1 MVPTSAFLP
10 GKTRTAA
17 TLLSAALL
25 LGTSCS
31 NTTFDAVSIRPIY
44 GWVDGC
50 TPVTVTGRGFGD
62 DVEVYIGD
70 QKLSG
75 LTGAAEEIDKGF
87 LVNGIVPPSLL
98 GKGYQDVTVR
108 TGGKEDVI
116 TGSGAYYY
124 VECPALG
131 YLESYGP
138 AEGVAAGTSISLAG
152 CGLDAAAIKVRLL
165 DSTATPVGS
174 DIAITSSCGT
184 ASASFVAPTVPADGE
199 YYLTLVDADGN
210 TLAGAPCPPPDT
222 GDTAYACHDF
232 KLIYGAAQ

>member
-1 MVPTSAFLP
+1 MVPTSASHP
-10 GKTRTAA
+10 GKSRTAG
-17 TLLSAALL
+17 LLLTAALL

-31 NTTFDAVSIRPIY
+31 NNTFDAVSIRPIY

-50 TPVTVTGRGFGD
+50 TAVTVTGRGFGD
-62 DVEVYIGD
+62 DIEVYIGD
-70 QKLSG
+70 QKVSS
-75 LTGAAEEIDKGF
+75 LTGATEEIDKGF

-138 AEGVAAGTSISLAG
+138 GEGVTAGSSISLGG
-152 CGLDAAAIKVRLL
+152 CGLDAAAVKARIL
-165 DSTATPVGS
+165 DSTGTAVGS
-174 DIAITSSCGT
+174 DIALTSNCGT
-184 ASASFVAPTVPADGE
+184 ASASFVAPAVPADGQ

-222 GDTAYACHDF
+222 GDTAYACTDF

>member
-1 MVPTSAFLP
+1 MVPTSASLS
-10 GKTRTAA
+10 GKTRTLRL
-17 TLLSAALL
+17 LLSAALL

-31 NTTFDAVSIRPIY
+31 NTGFDAVAIRPIY

-70 QKLSG
+70 QKVSS

-87 LVNGIVPPSLL
+87 LVNGVVPPSLI

-108 TGGKEDVI
+108 TGGKEAVI

-124 VECPALG
+124 VDCPALG

-138 AEGVAAGTSISLAG
+138 AEGLTAGTSVSLGG
-152 CGLDAAAIKVRLL
+152 CGLDAAAVKVRIL
-165 DSTATPVGS
+165 DSTGVAVGT

-184 ASASFVAPTVPADGE
+184 ASASFVAPSVPADGQ
-199 YYLTLVDADGN
+199 YYLSLVDADGN
-210 TLAGAPCPPPDT
+210 TLAGTPCPPPDT
-222 GDTAYACHDF
+222 GDTAYACTDY
-232 KLIYGAAQ
+232 KLVYGAAQ